1 MQKKRI
7 KTTGYELRSKIT
19 NCNKGKL
26 ERERNSVQ
34 TVQLVCNAGAFQLL
48 DLQRREVGSLFAAKT
63 IRILSLE
70 QRPVNADHE
79 RPATTRRSDG
89 RTATANDVTGPMIL
103 FYHCLIVLLVTRT
116 VSPKTK
122 GLKCKG
128 PMTKAGNYVRPNIEF
143 MPITILVI
151 GDPKIIN
158 RHILRIL

>member
-1 MQKKRI
+1 MQKKRS
-7 KTTGYELRSKIT
+7 KTTGYELRSKMT

-63 IRILSLE
+63 IQILSLE
-70 QRPVNADHE
+70 QWPVNADHE

-103 FYHCLIVLLVTRT
+103 FYHCYFIFTCK
-116 VSPKTK
+116 KTDCEPDDK
-122 GLKCKG
+122 GSQMQRSDDQSGKLC
-128 PMTKAGNYVRPNIEF
+128 PTKYRNYANYYFSNWRSQ
-143 MPITILVI
+143 
-151 GDPKIIN
+151 K
-158 RHILRIL
+158 